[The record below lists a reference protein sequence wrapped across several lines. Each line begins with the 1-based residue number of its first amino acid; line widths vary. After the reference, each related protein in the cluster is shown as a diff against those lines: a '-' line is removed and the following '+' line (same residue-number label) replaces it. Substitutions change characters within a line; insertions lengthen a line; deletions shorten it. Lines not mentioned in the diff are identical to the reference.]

1 MLYKS
6 RIVPRFI
13 SVWGWVAAFFVIVTA
28 LMDMFGISP
37 GIFEFLGL
45 FMLLNELFLGG
56 WLIVKGFDSVALA
69 ANSSN

>member
-1 MLYKS
+1 
-6 RIVPRFI
+6 
-13 SVWGWVAAFFVIVTA
+13 
-28 LMDMFGISP
+28 MDMFGISP